1 MPDLTSLDELSGAP
15 LTEAQ
20 LQGILNQ
27 LDLDIANLARDG
39 KLAAMPETEDTG
51 AATDRAANL
60 RALFTARQYYE
71 SLLRSLPA
79 WEVSQ
84 AGAIEDP
91 NAE

>member
-1 MPDLTSLDELSGAP
+1 MPDLTSLDELTGQP

-20 LQGILNQ
+20 LQGMLNQ
-27 LDLDIANLARDG
+27 IDLDIANLVRDG

-60 RALFTARQYYE
+60 HALLAARRHYE
-71 SLLRSLPA
+71 ALLRALPA

-84 AGAIEDP
+84 GEH
-91 NAE
+91 

>member
-1 MPDLTSLDELSGAP
+1 MPDLTSLDELSGQP
-15 LTEAQ
+15 LTETQ

-27 LDLDIANLARDG
+27 LDLDIANLVREG

-60 RALFTARQYYE
+60 RALLDARQHYE
-71 SLLRSLPA
+71 SLLRSFPA

-84 AGAIEDP
+84 AGAIADP
-91 NAE
+91 AAE